1 MYQPGSQLRG
11 LVDDIGQLITS
22 GAQAYKSITAPA
34 MTPFNVNAGLYQGPN
49 INPYTGQTIRFD
61 QFGNPQSNPFPGN
74 IFNAPDMT
82 VPLIIGGG
90 VLLLMFAGMRRR
102 K

>member
-11 LVDDIGQLITS
+11 LVDDIGQLITT

-34 MTPFNVNAGLYQGPN
+34 IAPFMLPPYQGPN
-49 INPYTGQTIRFD
+49 IDPRTGAYQAPPSYYSL
-61 QFGNPQSNPFPGN
+61 PQPTTNY
-74 IFNAPDMT
+74 T

-90 VLLLMFAGMRRR
+90 LLLLLFAGRRR
-102 K
+102 